1 MNRSLRRIRV
11 MALIWM
17 PTEFF
22 VALDEAKRGA
32 VVSLR
37 IMGGVAAILSALI
50 LLEVFRS
57 YREGG
62 DDGEAG
68 PDSG

>member
-1 MNRSLRRIRV
+1 MKSLKRIRV
-11 MALIWM
+11 LAFIWM

-22 VALDEAKRGA
+22 VAIDEVKYGSRPA
-32 VVSLR
+32 LR
-37 IMGGVAAILSALI
+37 FMGCVAAFVAMAIF
-50 LLEVFRS
+50 LEVFRS
-57 YREGG
+57 YREG